1 MVWGKVVWM
10 GLPGQV
16 RRLCSGLFC
25 RPAAV
30 GGGIMLGEKTPPLN
44 SVWVGRSP
52 WQLDACCPHAQ
63 PHCLE
68 CHPASN
74 LIHLTHYPFAFKIQ
88 EDRQVSQEACLPL
101 LRGIGTGALSTHS
114 QHITRYITPPPPSLL
129 DQAPGQGG
137 V

>member
-1 MVWGKVVWM
+1 
-10 GLPGQV
+10 
-16 RRLCSGLFC
+16 
-25 RPAAV
+25 
-30 GGGIMLGEKTPPLN
+30 MLGEKTPPLN

-52 WQLDACCPHAQ
+52 WQLDTCCPHAR

-74 LIHLTHYPFAFKIQ
+74 LIHLTRYPFAFKIQ